1 MRKAVFWLFAGFG
14 CAGVGVAFAL
24 VGSAE
29 VGIALVVLGAV
40 ELGVAVGLAWSSDS
54 DMLGG
59 SGAITKV
66 EQVELDDKEQHLGEL
81 ISKRCDWVW
90 EGIRDRRYVKY
101 EDGRVVGPDGGAIF
115 VEVQDI
121 VKEVAALYH
130 ADSDDAMLE
139 ARIGDIVLAFR
150 SASGDFL
157 QRVRQIP
164 YIDPAG
170 WSVREVMTRLEQVQ
184 KGVELYR
191 RLSPYQ
197 HYARGAMIAA
207 RLALGANPVSLAAWY
222 VGGEA
227 AKRVFGKVLG
237 SIADAWL
244 KDLLEGSVA
253 LVYLQVARTYDP
265 RLAYRS
271 ADWVALV
278 EVLRIHAR
286 IPGIDHNRKLL
297 LDHILRA
304 QILDEFAKMAL
315 LRALAADREPDAR
328 TIPPVDFVPLP
339 PEQRQAIADRLRNI
353 LSEMKGLNVPT
364 VGEMIEDLE
373 RRLECGV
380 GIDVVRSGSPDYVR
394 VKKGFVRGWVRSAK
408 ALLWRGWRSGRRAL
422 SRSENSP

>member
-1 MRKAVFWLFAGFG
+1 MTRKVVFWLVAGFG
-14 CAGVGVAFAL
+14 CAGVGVVFAL
-24 VGSAE
+24 VLSAE
-29 VGIALVVLGAV
+29 IGTALVVLGAV
-40 ELGVAVGLAWSSDS
+40 GLGVAVGLAWSPGGGT
-54 DMLGG
+54 LGG
-59 SGAITKV
+59 LEAVTKV
-66 EQVELDDKEQHLGEL
+66 QQVELDDKEQHLGEL
-81 ISKRCDWVW
+81 ISKRCDRVW

-115 VEVQDI
+115 AEVQDV

-139 ARIGDIVLAFR
+139 ARIGDIALAFR
-150 SASGDFL
+150 SAAGDFL
-157 QRVRQIP
+157 QLVRQLP

-227 AKRVFGKVLG
+227 AKRVLGKVLG
-237 SIADAWL
+237 SIANARL
-244 KDLLEGSVA
+244 EDLLEGSVA

-271 ADWVALV
+271 ADWAALV
-278 EVLRIHAR
+278 EALRIHAQ

-339 PEQRQAIADRLRNI
+339 PEQRRAIADRLRDV
-353 LSEMKGLNVPT
+353 LSQMEGLNVPT
-364 VGEMIEDLE
+364 IGEMIEDLE
-373 RRLECGV
+373 HRLECEM
-380 GIDVVRSGSPDYVR
+380 GIDVVRSGRSGSP
-394 VKKGFVRGWVRSAK
+394 GFVRGRMRSAK
-408 ALLWRGWRSGRRAL
+408 VLLWRGWRSGRRAL
-422 SRSENSP
+422 SRSENFP